1 MQIQLNQFG
10 KNTKGYDN
18 YMLLVPKDKR
28 ESKNHIEHPRTPDPY
43 EKYSKRAFDGI
54 SFTYFLIYLLTHLLA
69 F

>member
-1 MQIQLNQFG
+1 
-10 KNTKGYDN
+10 
-18 YMLLVPKDKR
+18 MLLVPKDKR